1 MTQLSRVVLM
11 ALAFVVLT
19 AAVRTDPNKQVIPIR
34 SNDVTLRADP
44 DTTLAAYY
52 TVSYSPPGNLPAA
65 DLQRAILELYV
76 DVGAKSREDYV
87 NEAPVLEVYAL
98 TEPFSDVLDREDL
111 DQASRVVQ
119 PVAAG
124 DGRHVVIDVTRIVRS
139 HLDGRLSNN
148 GLVMGSVTGMR
159 EGEFVFVP
167 GRLPGGAVA
176 QVHVYRRHEFVPV
189 EVPSEVTGRT
199 RQ

>member
-1 MTQLSRVVLM
+1 MVLM

-19 AAVRTDPNKQVIPIR
+19 AAVRTDPNQQVILIR
-34 SNDVTLRADP
+34 SNDVTLRTDP

-52 TVSYSPPGNLPAA
+52 TVSYSPPGDLQSGE
-65 DLQRAILELYV
+65 LQRAILELYV
-76 DVGAKSREDYV
+76 DVSAKSREDYR

-98 TEPFSDVLDREDL
+98 TEPFSDVLDREKL
-111 DQASRVVQ
+111 DEASRVVQ

-124 DGRHVVIDVTRIVRS
+124 EGRRVVLDVTRIVRS
-139 HLDGRLSNN
+139 HLNGRLENN
-148 GLVMGSVTGMR
+148 GLVKGSVTGMR
-159 EGEFVFVP
+159 EGEFALVS

-189 EVPSEVTGRT
+189 EVPSELGETT
-199 RQ
+199 RP